1 MKLSHRAFAALSSL
15 AVAAALI
22 LGGAG
27 ASQAYERNTTVTGS
41 GGKAVTKRVTGSR
54 TDNGYTRSAT
64 TTGPG
69 GKSVEKDAT
78 GSWDSSTKT
87 WTKDKSVTGPNG
99 QTRSWRKQTTVTQ

>member
-1 MKLSHRAFAALSSL
+1 MNVSHRAFAALSAL

-41 GGKAVTKRVTGSR
+41 GGKAVTKRVTGSK
-54 TDNGYTRSAT
+54 TADGYTRSAT
-64 TTGPG
+64 TTGPN
-69 GKSVEKDAT
+69 GKSVEKDSS

-87 WTKDKSVTGPNG
+87 WTKDKSVTGPGG
-99 QTRSWRKQTTVTQ
+99 QTKSWRKQTTVTQ